1 MKRFIIA
8 SLFALACCIAIE
20 AQQPL
25 THPWSGK
32 RIAYFGDSITDP
44 NNNTATVKFW
54 QLFEQWLG
62 TTSYVYAV
70 SGYEWNTIPLQ
81 ANQLKQQH
89 GDDFDAIIIFIGTND
104 FNAGIPIGQ
113 WFTESVEQ
121 VEAATGQPKTLQQRI
136 MRQPAM
142 DPNTYRG
149 RINIALDSLK
159 RMFPQKQI
167 VLLTPIHR
175 AFANFG
181 DRNLQPSEAYQN
193 KCGEWMDAYVE
204 SVKEA
209 GNLWAYPVID
219 MNALSGLYPLQEENL
234 IYFAN
239 PVTDQLHPN
248 NLGHERMAKT
258 LYYQLL
264 TLPCGK

>member
-1 MKRFIIA
+1 
-8 SLFALACCIAIE
+8 
-20 AQQPL
+20 
-25 THPWSGK
+25 
-32 RIAYFGDSITDP
+32 
-44 NNNTATVKFW
+44 
-54 QLFEQWLG
+54 
-62 TTSYVYAV
+62 
-70 SGYEWNTIPLQ
+70 
-81 ANQLKQQH
+81 
-89 GDDFDAIIIFIGTND
+89 
-104 FNAGIPIGQ
+104 
-113 WFTESVEQ
+113 
-121 VEAATGQPKTLQQRI
+121 
-136 MRQPAM
+136 M

-149 RINIALDSLK
+149 RINIALDSIK

-264 TLPCGK
+264 ALPCVF